1 MFLNKYFMILL
12 LFVTHFSSNSLF
24 AVIPIDNTGL
34 YVNLSNDEK
43 MQLIIAALDEGLCQ
57 IFVNFQNNKDAN
69 QLFVLLGAGI
79 EKNKAI
85 FSAMN
90 INLDQNAMYLKFF
103 DYCYFLCKFGR
114 TGQFLATL
122 TIEDRT
128 TIFNL
133 CYDGWLTY
141 YTQHLNDNLA
151 FILDDLNEFFANLNP

>member
-1 MFLNKYFMILL
+1 MILL
-12 LFVTHFSSNSLF
+12 FLVNMNFHLLF
-24 AVIPIDNTGL
+24 APIPIDNTGL

-57 IFVNFQNNKDAN
+57 IFINYQNNQDAN
-69 QLFVLLGAGI
+69 QLFVSLGSGI

-90 INLDQNAMYLKFF
+90 IILDQNAMYLKFF
-103 DYCYFLCKFGR
+103 DYCYFLCKFGK

-122 TIEDRT
+122 SAQDRT

-141 YTQHLNDNLA
+141 YTEHLNDNLA
-151 FILDDLNEFFANLNP
+151 FILDDLDEFFANLNP